1 MNLLTQPMDLKT
13 YISEERGRATK
24 LAADLEISTSYLSQM
39 ASGLAPV
46 SEKRASQIET
56 LTGGAVS
63 RKVFFPGDWQIIWP
77 ELVEQQ

>member
-24 LAADLEISTSYLSQM
+24 LASELEISTSYLSQM
-39 ASGLAPV
+39 ASGKAPV
-46 SEKRASQIET
+46 SEKKAAQIET
-56 LTGGAVS
+56 LTAGAVS
-63 RKVFFPGDWQIIWP
+63 RKIFFPDDWQIIWP